1 MHSNSY
7 TLRYAIIATALVAVI
22 LAVAASSLKPL
33 QDRNVAE
40 AKRAA
45 ILQSVMEVNPATLEE
60 DYNTF
65 ITERVFNNRGEEIP
79 GASAFELDLKKE
91 MKLGPDE
98 RSYPL
103 YVFERDGALKYIIP
117 LQGKGLWGPITAFIA
132 LESDGNT
139 ISGVIF
145 DHEKETPGLGAE
157 INTSGF
163 QERFRAK
170 KLFSDDGS
178 FQSVRVL
185 KGSGHDVS
193 GQAHEVDGLTGATM
207 TLNGVNA
214 MIRDGIAQYEPI
226 LSSLKS

>member
-7 TLRYAIIATALVAVI
+7 TLRYAILSTAIVAVI
-22 LAVAASSLKPL
+22 LAVAASSLRPL
-33 QDRNVAE
+33 QERNVAE

-45 ILQSVMEVNPATLEE
+45 ILQSVMDVNPETLEA
-60 DYNTF
+60 DYNSF
-65 ITERVFNNRGEEIP
+65 MAERVFDGNGEELP
-79 GASAFELDLKKE
+79 GVSAFELDLKKE
-91 MKLGPDE
+91 MKRTPDD
-98 RSYPL
+98 RNYPL
-103 YVFERDGALKYIIP
+103 YIFERDGALKYIIP

-132 LESDGNT
+132 LEADGNT

-145 DHEKETPGLGAE
+145 EHEKETPGLGAE

-163 QERFRAK
+163 QERFRGK
-170 KLFSDDGS
+170 TLFSDDGS

-193 GQAHEVDGLTGATM
+193 SEAHQVDGLTGATM

-214 MIRDGIAQYEPI
+214 MLRDGIARYESI
-226 LSSLKS
+226 LSRIKS